1 MTIHIQRY
9 IDYTLTRTS
18 DQSPFTV
25 RNVYIV
31 HCTWV
36 SYKCVKETLRSY
48 ANTESDRISAVEN
61 NVKHVSGKWQ
71 CFINKHRVMRD
82 IPLLS
87 GNIQLGAQ
95 FCVHRRIW
103 KAKRL
108 HKCVHRRI
116 WKAKRLYLHNI

>member
-36 SYKCVKETLRSY
+36 SYKCVNETLRSY
-48 ANTESDRISAVEN
+48 ANTESDRIAAAEN
-61 NVKHVSGKWQ
+61 NVKHVSLENGS
-71 CFINKHRVMRD
+71 V
-82 IPLLS
+82 LS
-87 GNIQLGAQ
+87 TSIELCETQR
-95 FCVHRRIW
+95 F
-103 KAKRL
+103 
-108 HKCVHRRI
+108 
-116 WKAKRLYLHNI
+116 